1 MCACVVLSL
10 EPSYWLIFRGK
21 KEDHFG
27 AKTEETKPTRKRGKK
42 KKKKSEEGKKK
53 EIIKRETNQSNQQ
66 NKTGWEVE
74 TCSKRKEREAT
85 WWNGFGATVD
95 FD

>member
-1 MCACVVLSL
+1 MCGPVIGAFVLVNIQG
-10 EPSYWLIFRGK
+10 E
-21 KEDHFG
+21 
-27 AKTEETKPTRKRGKK
+27 KRGSLWSQDRGDQTDKEK
-42 KKKKSEEGKKK
+42 RKEKKKKSEEGKKK